1 MSNTLSVIVP
11 CFNEEKDIEESLNRL
26 LKEQWINE
34 IIVVDDCS
42 TDQTLNIVKN
52 LKTFN
57 PKIKIIESEKNQGK
71 GAAIAKSKSHIT
83 SEFVVIHD
91 ADLEY
96 YPKDLKNMYEKIQEL
111 ENGFLLGSRFL
122 KKNKLLYKRTYLA
135 NKFLSKLFSLV
146 YGTKVTDVATCYKMM
161 SAKFFNQLS
170 FKKKGFDIEIE
181 IVATYLNQYSN
192 YFETPIS
199 YSARTYEEGKKIKIL
214 DGFKYIVSILEFRKN
229 KQI

>member
-1 MSNTLSVIVP
+1 MSKTLSVIVP
-11 CFNEEKDIEESLNRL
+11 CFNEERNIEQSLNRL
-26 LKEQWINE
+26 LKELWINE

-71 GAAIAKSKSHIT
+71 GAAIAKSKPYIT

-96 YPKDLKNMYEKIQEL
+96 YPEDLKIMFEKIQEL

-135 NKFLSKLFSLV
+135 NKFLSKLFFWSTEQKLL
-146 YGTKVTDVATCYKMM
+146 M
-161 SAKFFNQLS
+161 
-170 FKKKGFDIEIE
+170 
-181 IVATYLNQYSN
+181 
-192 YFETPIS
+192 
-199 YSARTYEEGKKIKIL
+199 
-214 DGFKYIVSILEFRKN
+214 
-229 KQI
+229 